1 MQIRVH
7 SFLRPCLTHCK
18 NAKNKAKNA
27 HENKEKTAIFKQNAC
42 IIAVL
47 VLVEMRGVEPLR
59 LFNIAGILLYR
70 VQIRVQY

>member
-27 HENKEKTAIFKQNAC
+27 HENKEKQPLYQQSASIRAIC
-42 IIAVL
+42 R
-47 VLVEMRGVEPLR
+47 LVEMRGVEPMR